1 MFDFAR
7 DSDSPSSD
15 HSTDDVL
22 GKDVSIADV
31 LSKDV
36 SITDVLRKDVS
47 IADVLMKDVSI
58 ADILRK
64 DVLRKNVSDDLID
77 KSVEHYKV
85 IENLGL
91 NHFIFDILIL
101 VNIDRELQHRIPEH
115 QKCEKSTSSK
125 VFENWSECKIYLHVI
140 KNPLRVCNTY
150 NII

>member
-36 SITDVLRKDVS
+36 SIADVLSKDVS
-47 IADVLMKDVSI
+47 ITDV
-58 ADILRK
+58 LRK

-85 IENLGL
+85 NENLGL

-101 VNIDRELQHRIPEH
+101 VNIEREGNSRI
-115 QKCEKSTSSK
+115 SK
-125 VFENWSECKIYLHVI
+125 V
-140 KNPLRVCNTY
+140 
-150 NII
+150 

>member
-47 IADVLMKDVSI
+47 ITDV
-58 ADILRK
+58 LRK

-85 IENLGL
+85 NENLGL
-91 NHFIFDILIL
+91 NHFIFYILIL

>member
-85 IENLGL
+85 NENLGL
-91 NHFIFDILIL
+91 KHFIFDILIL
-101 VNIDRELQHRIPEH
+101 VNIERELQQFQII
-115 QKCEKSTSSK
+115 KS
-125 VFENWSECKIYLHVI
+125 V
-140 KNPLRVCNTY
+140 KNPLHQKYLKIGQNVKYTY
-150 NII
+150 MSSKIP